1 MLVIIIDNIIDNILL
16 IDNIIEL
23 TNLLLNYY
31 HQIDITH
38 RWY

>member
-31 HQIDITH
+31 HQID